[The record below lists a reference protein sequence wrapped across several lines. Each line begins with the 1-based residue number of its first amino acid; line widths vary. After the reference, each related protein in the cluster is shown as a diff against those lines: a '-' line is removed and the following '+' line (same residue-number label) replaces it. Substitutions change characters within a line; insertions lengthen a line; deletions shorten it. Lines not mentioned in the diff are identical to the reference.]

1 MTDVEAEI
9 LSFPRAGTIDIID
22 SDHAGLGFQDDGYDE
37 TLSWV
42 GD

>member
-22 SDHAGLGFQDDGYDE
+22 SIMQALVFKMTAMTRRSAG
-37 TLSWV
+37 
-42 GD
+42 